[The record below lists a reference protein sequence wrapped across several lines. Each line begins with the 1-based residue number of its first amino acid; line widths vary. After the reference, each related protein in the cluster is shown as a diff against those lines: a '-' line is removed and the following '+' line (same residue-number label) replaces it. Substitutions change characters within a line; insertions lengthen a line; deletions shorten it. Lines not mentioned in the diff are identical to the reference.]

1 MRIAF
6 FADSYKP
13 YLSGVTNSAEILV
26 NELRQLGHQVFI
38 LAPRYPKHIDT
49 DPEII
54 RFPSFA
60 GGYPKF
66 RLAIPVVRKI
76 PEVDLIHSHSPF
88 QAGLLAR
95 FVARRRKV
103 PFVYSFHTLFT
114 RYVHYAR
121 FVPKALAKMGII
133 AYLQAFCR
141 GADQI
146 IVPSEMARR
155 VLRAWHISRPVAV
168 IPSGVELQQYPK
180 NFEITRNK
188 LRAKYGIGE
197 KETVLLYVGRLSKE
211 KNISFLL
218 KAFSRLETRDARLVL
233 VGGGPLKA
241 GLLRHKGIVLTG
253 EVPYPEILSYYL
265 LGDIF
270 IFSSTTETQGM
281 VLAEAKA
288 AGLPVVALFAG
299 GLVGTVRS
307 GIDGYLVPRDLSVF
321 VEHVRRLATDPILRE
336 QMSRAAREDAVE
348 RFSSFVVAKKIESVY
363 NSLMKNKLAL
373 CSVFCFLLSLLSPSF
388 SSPQVLPSPSLNG
401 PTGLVRIPSA
411 DCIPYKNFNLG
422 ADYGASATSSTA
434 EATVYYK
441 MNLGTFHGVE
451 FGVVGNT
458 DPKTSQPREGVF
470 INMKLSLSTG
480 EEPYPLLLALGL
492 ENLFSYTKTDVYMVA
507 TKYFKQGP
515 KATFGFMADFPNNKF
530 RPLGIAGVEVPMGDT
545 VFLLTDLMA
554 GETLF
559 QANAGARFYFTPI
572 FSLNLYGLNVLD
584 SGQVKD
590 PRTIFAGFSWANP
603 F

>member
-26 NELRQLGHQVFI
+26 NELRQRGHQVYV

-66 RLAIPVVRKI
+66 RLAIPIVRKI

-114 RYVHYAR
+114 RYIHYAR
-121 FVPKALAKMGII
+121 FLPKSLAKMGII
-133 AYLQAFCR
+133 AYLQSFCR

-155 VLRAWHISRPVAV
+155 VLRAWHIPRPIEV
-168 IPSGVELQQYPK
+168 IPSGVELHQYPK
-180 NFEITRNK
+180 NFELTRNK
-188 LRAKYGIGE
+188 LRSRLGISE

-211 KNISFLL
+211 KNLPFLL
-218 KAFSRLETRDARLVL
+218 KAFSRLAPCDLRLVL
-233 VGGGPLKA
+233 VGGGPLKGELQHRKDIILA
-241 GLLRHKGIVLTG
+241 G

-270 IFSSTTETQGM
+270 IFSSTTETQGL

-307 GIDGYLVPRDLSVF
+307 GIDGYLVPRALSAF
-321 VEHVRRLATDPILRE
+321 VEHVKRLIADPALRE
-336 QMSRAAREDAVE
+336 KMSRAAREDAVE

-363 NSLMKNKLAL
+363 NSL
-373 CSVFCFLLSLLSPSF
+373 
-388 SSPQVLPSPSLNG
+388 
-401 PTGLVRIPSA
+401 I
-411 DCIPYKNFNLG
+411 
-422 ADYGASATSSTA
+422 
-434 EATVYYK
+434 E
-441 MNLGTFHGVE
+441 
-451 FGVVGNT
+451 
-458 DPKTSQPREGVF
+458 KTKRG
-470 INMKLSLSTG
+470 
-480 EEPYPLLLALGL
+480 
-492 ENLFSYTKTDVYMVA
+492 
-507 TKYFKQGP
+507 KQ
-515 KATFGFMADFPNNKF
+515 T
-530 RPLGIAGVEVPMGDT
+530 
-545 VFLLTDLMA
+545 
-554 GETLF
+554 
-559 QANAGARFYFTPI
+559 
-572 FSLNLYGLNVLD
+572 
-584 SGQVKD
+584 
-590 PRTIFAGFSWANP
+590 
-603 F
+603 